1 VTQLAGGGGGSGSA
15 SPARDRGSATGG
27 VSCQLPKR
35 QGVRRA
41 GGGARG
47 RIAIPGG
54 RGRELLRVRA
64 PPYGRIRVRP
74 GGFGRNDRLRLL
86 CLVGT
91 WDLPR
96 RGVCSPARRSWPSH
110 AAGSTLRP
118 WVSRPEIIP
127 VPRPS
132 FVSSDFSLR
141 AFTRSYLF
149 CFP

>member
-1 VTQLAGGGGGSGSA
+1 MPAALADRDQRHLRATGDPRQEGSRANCQNVRASGGRAAARVGA
-15 SPARDRGSATGG
+15 LPSPAAAGAS
-27 VSCQLPKR
+27 SCACER
-35 QGVRRA
+35 
-41 GGGARG
+41 
-47 RIAIPGG
+47 
-54 RGRELLRVRA
+54 
-64 PPYGRIRVRP
+64 PYGRIRVRP